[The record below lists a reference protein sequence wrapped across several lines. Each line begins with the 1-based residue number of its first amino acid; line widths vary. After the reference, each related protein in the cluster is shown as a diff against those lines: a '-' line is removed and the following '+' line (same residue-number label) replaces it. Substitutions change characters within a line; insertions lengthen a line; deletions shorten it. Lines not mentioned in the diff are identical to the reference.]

1 MIHKFVNRFI
11 EIVKDLGS
19 KSWIFYGK
27 DNLLPNK
34 LIKWVNESGTAKLAL
49 NKYAQY
55 IDADGF
61 VDERTALTH
70 FNDYQ
75 NGDQLLSDISI
86 QQAYFKGFV
95 LFIQRDGFNKIKST
109 KVIPLDKCRKDKEK
123 DIIWYNPTLFTSKFQ
138 EIKWKSYPI
147 FKKENRYI
155 DAQEGEIAYFYKKS
169 ADNPYYPV
177 PDYYA
182 GIEDII
188 TSSELS
194 KMDLEI
200 TWNGFLTSGSMTF
213 IGNPNKVIDDQNN
226 RTYKD
231 YIDAQLQEFTG
242 AKKDG
247 DGLSTRFSLLTFW
260 AGSKEEAPIYQPFD
274 SKGIIEASN
283 TKRDLIDRIVCRL
296 MKVHPVL
303 IGFSDATIL
312 GNQQA
317 LSNAQKELINTVNTD
332 QRFISASLKT
342 IYPDLDFNI
351 SQIQPAFVS
360 DANVISKLTE
370 EEIRNIF
377 FGLEPIERQLPTE
390 GKKILQTL
398 STLSPLLA
406 TKIIELIPKQQLLD
420 ALGIKTDANVNQ
432 QV

>member
-1 MIHKFVNRFI
+1 
-11 EIVKDLGS
+11 
-19 KSWIFYGK
+19 
-27 DNLLPNK
+27 
-34 LIKWVNESGTAKLAL
+34 
-49 NKYAQY
+49 
-55 IDADGF
+55 
-61 VDERTALTH
+61 
-70 FNDYQ
+70 
-75 NGDQLLSDISI
+75 
-86 QQAYFKGFV
+86 
-95 LFIQRDGFNKIKST
+95 
-109 KVIPLDKCRKDKEK
+109 
-123 DIIWYNPTLFTSKFQ
+123 
-138 EIKWKSYPI
+138 
-147 FKKENRYI
+147 
-155 DAQEGEIAYFYKKS
+155 
-169 ADNPYYPV
+169 
-177 PDYYA
+177 
-182 GIEDII
+182 
-188 TSSELS
+188 
-194 KMDLEI
+194 
-200 TWNGFLTSGSMTF
+200 MTF

-377 FGLEPIERQLPTE
+377 FGLQPIERQLPTE
-390 GKKILQTL
+390 GQKILETL

-406 TKIIELIPKQQLLD
+406 TKIIELIPQQQLLD